1 MLILLKNSLK
11 QKHVKVLTFPSA
23 LNLANIT
30 KIVNYI
36 SAKTSFSFL
45 TPLLIIVLSKRFN
58 LRQLTLAILTGK
70 IYTYR

>member
-11 QKHVKVLTFPSA
+11 QKHVKALTFSST

>member
-11 QKHVKVLTFPSA
+11 QKHVKALTFPST